1 MRFAAAFTIEKEHFV
16 NISKHFHKYGDS
28 SDLQKTRQIQTRARC
43 KSINGFSPTFLP
55 CHGKSIKTANC
66 KDMFARK
73 HAVELPRKKNVS
85 VMNFD

>member
-43 KSINGFSPTFLP
+43 KSINGFSPTFLR

>member
-1 MRFAAAFTIEKEHFV
+1 MV
-16 NISKHFHKYGDS
+16 
-28 SDLQKTRQIQTRARC
+28 TRQICKKRGKSRRARC
-43 KSINGFSPTFLP
+43 KSINGFSPTFLR

-73 HAVELPRKKNVS
+73 HAVGLPRKKNVS

>member
-28 SDLQKTRQIQTRARC
+28 SDLQKILTRQIN
-43 KSINGFSPTFLP
+43 KWFLR